1 MYVNR
6 HPSSVENA
14 PSAAFG
20 LFLYG
25 RGVVVIDDGGTK
37 IDFEKKP
44 TKYTNIGRHY
54 WISFEIR
61 MFFILTL
68 RLP

>member
-25 RGVVVIDDGGTK
+25 RGVVAIDDGGTK
-37 IDFEKKP
+37 IDF
-44 TKYTNIGRHY
+44 
-54 WISFEIR
+54 
-61 MFFILTL
+61 
-68 RLP
+68 

>member
-1 MYVNR
+1 
-6 HPSSVENA
+6 VENA

-37 IDFEKKP
+37 IDFEK
-44 TKYTNIGRHY
+44 NSGR
-54 WISFEIR
+54 S
-61 MFFILTL
+61 T
-68 RLP
+68 